1 MEDVKNIHIG
11 KLIEKR
17 WSELQISK
25 ERTCNFFKCSE
36 EDILKMFSSENL
48 DTLILLKWS
57 KILEYDFFRL
67 YSNHL
72 ILYAPPA
79 SLFLKSGAGTKE
91 TSLPRFRKNVYTK
104 QIISHLLQ
112 LIKTNEKTIPEIIK
126 EYNIPKT
133 TIYRWQ
139 KKYS

>member
-1 MEDVKNIHIG
+1 MDVKKIHIG

-17 WSELQISK
+17 WKELQISK

-36 EDILKMFSSENL
+36 DDIQKMFTSENL
-48 DTLILLKWS
+48 DTFVLLKWS

-67 YSNHL
+67 YSHHL

-79 SLFLKSGAGTKE
+79 SLQLNTGTGNKE

-104 QIISHLLQ
+104 QIISHLLH
-112 LIKTNEKTIPEIIK
+112 LIKTKEKTIPEIIK

>member
-1 MEDVKNIHIG
+1 MDIKKIHIG

-17 WSELQISK
+17 WNELQISK
-25 ERTCNFFKCSE
+25 ERTCNFFKCSQD
-36 EDILKMFSSENL
+36 DIQRMFDSENL
-48 DTLILLKWS
+48 DTFMLLKWS

-67 YSNHL
+67 YSHHL
-72 ILYAPPA
+72 ILYAPPS
-79 SLFLKSGAGTKE
+79 SLRLNTQVENNE

-104 QIISHLLQ
+104 QIIYHLLH
-112 LIKTNEKTIPEIIK
+112 LIKSKEKTITEIIK

>member
-1 MEDVKNIHIG
+1 MDVKKIHIG
-11 KLIEKR
+11 KFIEKR
-17 WSELQISK
+17 WEELQISQ

-36 EDILKMFSSENL
+36 DEIQKMFKSENL
-48 DTLILLKWS
+48 DTLLLLKWS

-67 YSNHL
+67 YSHHL

-79 SLFLKSGAGTKE
+79 SLQLNTGTGNKM
-91 TSLPRFRKNVYTK
+91 TSLPRFRKNVYTR
-104 QIISHLLQ
+104 QIIFHLLH
-112 LIKTNEKTIPEIIK
+112 LIKTKEKTISEIIK